1 VRASITGRH
10 RVVIVGCG
18 FGGLSAAKAL
28 RRADVDVTVIDR
40 TNHHLVQPLL
50 HQLATGILSEGDIAL
65 PIRDVLR
72 DQRNTRVVLGE
83 VVDVDLDTRRVTV
96 DTIGF
101 RSQIPYDSL
110 IVGTGASQS
119 YFGHP
124 EFADDAPGMKTL
136 DQALELRG
144 RIFGAFEMAERE
156 ADPAARRRWLT
167 FVVVGAGPTGVE
179 LAGQLAE
186 LSRRSLRGTFRQIDP
201 AEARVILLGAAST
214 ILPTFPEALR
224 DRAIRDLQDIGVEI
238 HVGTMVTGVDEQ
250 GVHTNSTEPQVR
262 RIDAATKIW
271 AAGVQASPLGRLL
284 AEAPGVE
291 LDRAGRVKV
300 ETDCTLPPHSEVF
313 VIGDL
318 MSLDNLPGVTQ
329 VAMQSGRHAAET
341 IVRRLAGDTTRRP
354 FRYRDLGTLAMI
366 SRLRAIAVLGKVP
379 VSGFPAWVLWL
390 LVRLTGLA
398 GFKNRVSVLFNW
410 TIAFLGRERA
420 QRVITLQ
427 QVFARHALD
436 VHAPRVRMNWRYQR
450 PLA

>member
-1 VRASITGRH
+1 
-10 RVVIVGCG
+10 
-18 FGGLSAAKAL
+18 
-28 RRADVDVTVIDR
+28 
-40 TNHHLVQPLL
+40 
-50 HQLATGILSEGDIAL
+50 
-65 PIRDVLR
+65 
-72 DQRNTRVVLGE
+72 
-83 VVDVDLDTRRVTV
+83 
-96 DTIGF
+96 
-101 RSQIPYDSL
+101 
-110 IVGTGASQS
+110 
-119 YFGHP
+119 
-124 EFADDAPGMKTL
+124 MKTL

-144 RIFGAFEMAERE
+144 RIFGAFEMAERA

-179 LAGQLAE
+179 LAE

-201 AEARVILLGAAST
+201 GEARVILLGAAAT
-214 ILPTFPEALR
+214 ILPTFPEPLQ
-224 DRAIRDLQDIGVEI
+224 DRASRDLQDIGVEI
-238 HVGTMVTGVDEQ
+238 HVGTIVTGIDEQ
-250 GVHTNSTEPQVR
+250 GVDTNSPEPQMR
-262 RIDAATKIW
+262 RIDAGTKIW

-379 VSGFPAWVLWL
+379 VAGFPAWVLWL
-390 LVRLTGLA
+390 FVRLTALA

-410 TIAFLGRERA
+410 TIAFLGRGRA
-420 QRVITLQ
+420 QRVITAQ
-427 QVFARHALD
+427 QVFARQALEMHACRRANEPAIPTAAF
-436 VHAPRVRMNWRYQR
+436 VEPAR
-450 PLA
+450 PELPCG